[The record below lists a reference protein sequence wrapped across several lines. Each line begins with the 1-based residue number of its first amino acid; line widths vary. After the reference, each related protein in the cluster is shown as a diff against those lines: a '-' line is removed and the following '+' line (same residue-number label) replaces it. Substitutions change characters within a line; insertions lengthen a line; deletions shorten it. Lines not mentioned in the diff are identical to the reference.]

1 MVILYKGPD
10 HLFFQVSSCSFLFC
24 CVAQFEKINH
34 NLRGETLRIPSI
46 ATKRLVLSFTG
57 VWPSLKYLNN
67 GFIICHISWLRCLR
81 HTKDKSYSQLGFPE
95 DRPQ

>member
-1 MVILYKGPD
+1 MVILYKGSG
-10 HLFFQVSSCSFLFC
+10 HSLVRCLHVLFC
-24 CVAQFEKINH
+24 FVVSL
-34 NLRGETLRIPSI
+34 NLKRRGETLRIPSI

-81 HTKDKSYSQLGFPE
+81 HTKDKSYSQLAFPE